1 MTVVER
7 KPFWRV
13 LSLQIC
19 GKFESVEIACGS
31 SFGITNESH
40 MPHIKGKGRIV
51 IVVLIWRKSDSSLLA
66 CFDRQEKQAHHATVG
81 RAIRHH
87 QPLTIR
93 GPRNKFGLR
102 IERPWGGHCRQPSC

>member
-1 MTVVER
+1 MAVVER
-7 KPFWRV
+7 KPFGRA
-13 LSLQIC
+13 LGLKIRR
-19 GKFESVEIACGS
+19 KVEDIKITRGS
-31 SFGITNESH
+31 SSTGITSKCQ
-40 MPHIKGKGRIV
+40 MPHIRGEGRIA
-51 IVVLIWRKSDSSLLA
+51 IVVLVWRKSDSSLLA

-102 IERPWGGHCRQPSC
+102 IERQWGRNCRSI